1 MTRILQLL
9 LAVMLVTALI
19 PLPAQALV
27 PLPPTVPPGV
37 TPNWTPAPGSPEVEY
52 APNLKVDLF
61 RHGGL
66 YYYWVAAQW
75 RIGDTPTGPWKL
87 VPEVPPAM
95 RRLDPALF
103 KSIYKPKPHE
113 P

>member
-1 MTRILQLL
+1 MTQTLRVLVAVLL
-9 LAVMLVTALI
+9 LTALL
-19 PLPAQALV
+19 PLPAQPLV

-37 TPNWTPAPGSPEVEY
+37 IPDWTPVPGTPGVEY

-66 YYYWVAAQW
+66 YYYWVANQW
-75 RIGDTPTGPWKL
+75 RIGDTPTGPWKPAL
-87 VPEVPPAM
+87 EVPPAM

-103 KSIYKPKPHE
+103 KSIYKPKPQE

>member
-1 MTRILQLL
+1 M
-9 LAVMLVTALI
+9 
-19 PLPAQALV
+19 
-27 PLPPTVPPGV
+27 
-37 TPNWTPAPGSPEVEY
+37 EY

-66 YYYWVAAQW
+66 YYYWVAAGW
-75 RIGDTPTGPWKL
+75 RSGDTPTGPWKR
-87 VPEVPPAM
+87 VPEPPPAI

-103 KSIYKPKPHE
+103 KSVYKPKPQG

>member
-9 LAVMLVTALI
+9 LAVMMVTALM
-19 PLPAQALV
+19 PSAAWGLV

-37 TPNWTPAPGSPEVEY
+37 TPDWTPAPGSQGVEY
-52 APNLKVDLF
+52 ASNLKVDLF
-61 RHGGL
+61 RHAGL
-66 YYYWVAAQW
+66 YYYWVAAGW
-75 RIGDTPTGPWKL
+75 RVGDTPTGPWKPTSEL
-87 VPEVPPAM
+87 PPAM
-95 RRLDPALF
+95 RRLNPALF